1 MLRDTPAPNG
11 GCSPVEM
18 VAASA
23 GSHPSAL
30 ALRDRDRQLTYREL
44 MSAADQLADI
54 LIERGVGPDAAV
66 GICLDRSFDYIIAM
80 LAASRAGA
88 AFMPLDPSWPAE
100 RLRFVL
106 TDARAPVLVTSS
118 KYRSQLADERWATLS
133 LDEQG
138 LSQRNQPQR
147 SRVSLG
153 PSNLAYLIYTSG
165 STGKPKGVE
174 VTGGGLAN
182 LIEWHN
188 EAFGVTARDRASS
201 VAGLGFDAA
210 IWEIWPYLSVGASVS
225 LCDEASR
232 TSADSLREWL
242 ISEDISIAFVPT
254 PLAERM
260 ITSPWP
266 KDASLR
272 MMLTGGDV
280 LHVRPIVGLPFSV
293 VNNYGPTECTVVAT
307 SGVVA
312 PDDGSSTRPSIGGPI
327 AGASVHILD
336 EKARPVR
343 AGEVGEI
350 FIGGKGVGLG
360 YRHRS
365 DLTAE
370 RFVPDLMGPSEEGTR
385 LYRTGDVGSLL
396 PNGEIV
402 FHGRIDNQV
411 KLRGHRV
418 ELDEISA
425 VLDRHPLIAQSTVVV
440 RGAEPQ
446 MRLVAYVVPKSPS
459 RIAAGD
465 LRDFLAARVPEHMQ
479 PSTFVA
485 VSSLPLSASGKV
497 DVTALPEPSAANQL
511 SDADYSPPSSPIE
524 SELVRVVAE
533 LLQLDHVGVN
543 DNFFLLGGHSLLGTQ
558 LVLRARDA
566 FGAELTLRDLFQ
578 AQTIAK
584 LAARIQQRLVERLE
598 QMSDEEAS
606 RLLAS

>member
-1 MLRDTPAPNG
+1 
-11 GCSPVEM
+11 
-18 VAASA
+18 
-23 GSHPSAL
+23 
-30 ALRDRDRQLTYREL
+30 

-54 LIERGVGPDAAV
+54 LIEGGVGPDAAV

-133 LDEQG
+133 LDEQD
-138 LSQRNQPQR
+138 LSQRNQPPR

-174 VTGGGLAN
+174 ITCGGLAN

-188 EAFGVTARDRASS
+188 SAFGVTARDRASS

-225 LCDEASR
+225 LCDETSR

-280 LHVRPIVGLPFSV
+280 LHVRPIAGLPFSV

-312 PDDGSSTRPSIGGPI
+312 PDDGGSTRPSIGRPI

-336 EKARPVR
+336 EKGRPVR

-370 RFVPDLMGPSEEGTR
+370 RFVPDVIGPSDQGTR

-446 MRLVAYVVPKSPS
+446 MRLVAYVVPKSQS

-485 VSSLPLSASGKV
+485 VPSLPLSASGKV

-533 LLQLDHVGVN
+533 LLQLEHVGVN